1 MEATM
6 LADVWAAAKV
16 AGQFGAMIMTL
27 LWYLERKERLK
38 LQGEKDNLLERALTA
53 FMTSNNLLD
62 KIQAAIQELAR
73 RP

>member
-38 LQGEKDNLLERALTA
+38 